1 MGLSLVTRAEFKSYA
16 GLTSPTQDAVIDA
29 IIPKVSALVKTLC
42 RRTFVDYVNDAKTE
56 YFDGG
61 FYVYYPVETPI
72 IFVTSFEVS
81 KDYGSTYTSLVEY
94 TDYAVSKVSNGI
106 TSLTYAGFPSYI
118 NGYKLIY
125 RAGYEALPE
134 DLKLAIFDLITY
146 YMKNDS
152 AIHSSK
158 APGTNS
164 VQIEYVTNTSLPS
177 HIKRVLD
184 QYTESYD

>member
-1 MGLSLVTRAEFKSYA
+1 MGLPLITRTEYKSYA
-16 GLTSPTQDAVIDA
+16 GLTSPTQDAIIDA

-42 RRTFVDYVNDAKTE
+42 RRTFVDYVSDAKVE

-61 FYVYYPVETPI
+61 FYVYYPEETPLLSVASLERSTD
-72 IFVTSFEVS
+72 F
-81 KDYGSTYTSLVEY
+81 GNTYTSLVEY
-94 TDYAVSKVSNGI
+94 TDYAVAKVGSGI
-106 TSLTYAGFPSYI
+106 TSLTSAGFPSAI
-118 NGYKLIY
+118 NGYKLTY
-125 RAGYEALPE
+125 SAGYETLPE
-134 DLKLAIFDLITY
+134 DLKLAVFDLVTY

-164 VQIEYVTNTSLPS
+164 VQIEYVTNTSLPA

-184 QYTESYD
+184 QYTENYN